1 MSFVLRWLNEIARA
15 VADYRSLVR
24 TRQILNFAPL
34 LALVA
39 ACRTGAA
46 VGGGAAYI
54 EQNPSGTIA
63 RQGTWLPTTNVA
75 LTVRVRCEGEGVSR
89 ACRVEIARR
98 DDPTAPLLASEPCGM
113 AVPYPGVDSDR
124 TVLVLVGEDGRGGWR
139 QAARY
144 VAERSA
150 IVWTRRRY
158 DDGL

>member
-1 MSFVLRWLNEIARA
+1 MSSVLRPNELARA
-15 VADYRSLVR
+15 VADYRSVVR
-24 TRQILNFAPL
+24 SRQILNFVPL
-34 LALVA
+34 LVCLT

-54 EQNPSGTIA
+54 EQNPSGNIA
-63 RQGTWLPTTNVA
+63 RQGTWLPAADVA
-75 LTVRVRCEGEGVSR
+75 LTVRVRCDGDGPSR
-89 ACRVEIARR
+89 ACRIEIARR
-98 DDPTAPLLASEPCGM
+98 DDPRAALLASEPCGM